1 MKRILRTLLAAIG
14 VLGLVMVGAVV
25 FVTTFFDPE
34 DLKPRLVDVVRQHS
48 GLELEL
54 EGPLAWSFY
63 PRLGVSVESAEAR
76 LPSQPA
82 DDTPFA
88 AFDHAEVSLALAP
101 LLRGKIAIDGLTL
114 DGLAFHL
121 ERDAEGRGNWETL
134 IEHLEER
141 GEEAEAVLAPAS
153 AGPNPDDSGGLAV
166 ALNIASVQVRDGRV
180 RYRDAQAGRELAF
193 EQVDISGSNV
203 NPDSPFPLSASLQV
217 AVENGAEAQAE
228 GAAGL
233 VSQVE
238 LETRVNLGLAEG
250 RHVLS
255 DLKLDTTTRLA
266 SDEEEEEAQ
275 EGRLSAKELVL
286 DLAGG
291 QIKSSGSQLELSL
304 LHPRLGEKRLPLTL
318 AFQLDA
324 NLQQDTARLR
334 EMELTGPDG
343 LEASGNLAINEL
355 RQTPSYEGQ
364 LRLASLS
371 LRPWLIRFQAMPTT
385 ASNQALSEVA
395 LASSVEGDLESLA
408 LDDLTLSL
416 DGGTFNGHLAGR
428 FDGSRLAADLKG
440 DSLNLDDYLP
450 PTNGPPMTAS
460 GRALIQSAAAQE
472 ETGGLVPAE
481 WLGELVLDAHLVLG
495 RLTFMEQT
503 FENVELT
510 LQGSDGRHRLAA
522 FESDFHDGNLA
533 ASGELD
539 AREMPLHWRLT
550 PRVEN
555 VRLGSLLD
563 SLSSEPAPLRG
574 RLQGE
579 GELESRGNS
588 VAELK
593 RALGGRLATRV
604 AEGSIAGVNVSRELC
619 TAAARLEGETPSRE
633 WRADTEF
640 ERAEASFRIREGV
653 AESDDLL
660 VTIPGVALDGEG
672 QLDLASEQFD
682 LKAAARFTD
691 SVDAACEVNPRLVDV
706 PFPVRCEG
714 QLGGDSSEWCRFDRE
729 AFQDTLAGLLRREAS
744 QRAGEEVEKR
754 LDDAVKE
761 LDERLGEGSGSE
773 LRDTLEGL
781 FK

>member
-14 VLGLVMVGAVV
+14 VLGLVVVGAVV

-34 DLKPRLVDVVRQHS
+34 DLKPRLVDVVREHS
-48 GLELEL
+48 GLELDL

-63 PRLGVSVESAEAR
+63 PRLGVSVESAQAR
-76 LPSQPA
+76 LPSQPT

-88 AFDHAEVSLALAP
+88 AFDHAEVSLAMAP

-114 DGLAFHL
+114 DGLALNL
-121 ERDAEGRGNWETL
+121 ERDAEGRGNWEAL
-134 IEHLEER
+134 IERLEER

-153 AGPNPDDSGGLAV
+153 AGPNPDDADGLAV

-180 RYRDAQAGRELAF
+180 NYRDAQAGRELAF

-228 GAAGL
+228 DAVGL

-238 LETRVNLGLAEG
+238 LETRVNLGLAES

-255 DLKLDTTTRLA
+255 NLKLDTTTRL
-266 SDEEEEEAQ
+266 SGGDEEETQEA
-275 EGRLSAKELVL
+275 RLNAKELIL

-291 QIKSSGSQLELSL
+291 QIKSSGSQLEFSL

-334 EMELTGPDG
+334 EMQLTGPDG

-355 RQTPSYEGQ
+355 SQTPRYEGQ

-385 ASNQALSEVA
+385 ASNKALSEVA
-395 LASSVEGDLESLA
+395 LASSVEGDLQGIA

-416 DGGTFNGHLAGR
+416 DGGTFNGHMAGR
-428 FDGSRLAADLKG
+428 FDGSRLDVDLKG

-450 PTNGPPMTAS
+450 PADGPPMTAS
-460 GRALIQSAAAQE
+460 QGAFIQSAVAQE
-472 ETGGLVPAE
+472 QSGGLVPAE
-481 WLGELVLDAHLVLG
+481 WLGDLALDAHLLLG
-495 RLTFMEQT
+495 QLTLMEQT

-510 LQGSDGRHRLAA
+510 LQGRDGRHRLTA
-522 FESDFHDGNLA
+522 FESDFHDGHLA
-533 ASGELD
+533 ASGQLD
-539 AREMPLHWRLT
+539 VRETPLRWQLT

-563 SLSSEPAPLRG
+563 SLSSDPAPLRG

-579 GELESRGNS
+579 GELETRGNS

-633 WRADTEF
+633 WREDTEF
-640 ERAEASFRIREGV
+640 ERAEASFRIRDGV

-660 VTIPGVALDGEG
+660 VTIPGGALDGGG

-744 QRAGEEVEKR
+744 ERAGEEVEKR

-773 LRDTLEGL
+773 LRDALEGL

>member
-14 VLGLVMVGAVV
+14 VLGLVVVGAVV

-34 DLKPRLVDVVRQHS
+34 DLKPRLVEVVREHS
-48 GLELEL
+48 GLELDL
-54 EGPLAWSFY
+54 DGPLAWSFY
-63 PRLGVSVESAEAR
+63 PRLGVSVESAQAR
-76 LPSQPA
+76 LASQAA

-88 AFDHAEVSLALAP
+88 AFDHAAVSLAMAP
-101 LLRGKIAIDGLTL
+101 LLRGEIAIDGLTL
-114 DGLAFHL
+114 DGLALNL

-134 IEHLEER
+134 IERLEER

-153 AGPNPDDSGGLAV
+153 AGPSPEDAGGLAV
-166 ALNIASVQVRDGRV
+166 ALNIASVQIRDGQV
-180 RYRDAQAGRELAF
+180 NYRDAQAGRELAV

-203 NPDSPFPLSASLQV
+203 NPDTPFPVTASLQV
-217 AVENGAEAQAE
+217 AVENGAESQGE
-228 GAAGL
+228 GDAGM
-233 VSQVE
+233 VSQVD
-238 LETRVNLGLAEG
+238 LETKVNLGLAEG

-255 DLKLDTTTRLA
+255 ELILDTSTHLA
-266 SDEEEEEAQ
+266 GGDEEDAQ
-275 EGRLSAKELVL
+275 EARLHAKNLVL
-286 DLAGG
+286 DLAAG
-291 QIKSSGSQLELSL
+291 QFKSSGSNLELNL

-324 NLQQDTARLR
+324 DLQQDTVRLR

-355 RQTPSYEGQ
+355 RQAPRYEGQ

-371 LRPWLIRFQAMPTT
+371 LRPWLVRFQAMPTT

-428 FDGSRLAADLKG
+428 FDGSRLEADLKG

-450 PTNGPPMTAS
+450 PPDGSPKTAS
-460 GRALIQSAAAQE
+460 QGAIIQSAVAE
-472 ETGGLVPAE
+472 EQSGGLVPAE
-481 WLGELVLDAHLVLG
+481 WLGELDLDAHLVLG
-495 RLTFMEQT
+495 QLTLMEQT

-510 LQGSDGRHRLAA
+510 LQGSEGRHRLTA
-522 FESDFHDGNLA
+522 FESDFHDGHLA
-533 ASGELD
+533 ASGQLD
-539 AREMPLHWRLT
+539 VRETPLRWRLA

-563 SLSSEPAPLRG
+563 SLSSEPAPLGG

-579 GELESRGNS
+579 GELESQGNS
-588 VAELK
+588 MAEIK

-604 AEGSIAGVNVSRELC
+604 AEGRIAGVNVSEELC

-633 WRADTEF
+633 WRDDTEF
-640 ERAEASFRIREGV
+640 ERAEASFRIRDGV

-672 QLDLASEQFD
+672 QLDLTSEQFD

-691 SVDAACEVNPRLVDV
+691 SVDAACEVNPRIVDV

-714 QLGGDSSEWCRFDRE
+714 QLGGDSGEWCRFDRE
-729 AFQDTLAGLLRREAS
+729 AFQDTLAGLLRREVS
-744 QRAGEEVEKR
+744 ERADEEVEER
-754 LDDAVKE
+754 LDDAVKK
-761 LDERLGEGSGSE
+761 LDERLGEGAGSE
-773 LRDTLEGL
+773 LRKTFEGL
-781 FK
+781 FE